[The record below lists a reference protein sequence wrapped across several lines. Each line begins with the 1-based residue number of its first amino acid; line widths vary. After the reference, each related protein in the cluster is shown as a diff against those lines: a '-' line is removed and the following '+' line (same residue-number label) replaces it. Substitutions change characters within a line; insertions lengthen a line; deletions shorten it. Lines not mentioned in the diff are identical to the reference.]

1 MRKVPT
7 AAVFRP
13 AVFVLLLLLSLPGP
27 FGFAADGPPPVIGLP
42 PGERV
47 PQLLVEADAQPAG
60 PDWGVVALKA
70 PEAWAKTKGKGVLV
84 AVLDTGEPNHPD
96 LVIKAAKDF
105 TGSRTGAKDFQG
117 HSTHCCG
124 SIAGRGRLPGVAP
137 EAELIT
143 GKVLDDGGSGGV
155 DGIAAGIR
163 WAVDQSADVASMS
176 LGGAGRDSYIP
187 PALDYAEA
195 AGVIVVAAAGNEGPG
210 EGTVGY
216 PGGYAKAVAIAA
228 VDSSLAV
235 ARFSSRGPAVF
246 VSGPGVNIRSTYLNG
261 QYATMSGTSMAT
273 PHVAGLAAL
282 WVAAHPEIPKKE
294 RPKRFREDLIAASK
308 DLPPTGR
315 DTATGYGF
323 PDATKLTA
331 GAVPPPTQPPVN
343 PPSLE
348 DRVKELERRVGE
360 IEKRFSQP
368 APQPMPAAPPGMTPP
383 GPGFAWRDLPGVG
396 PGWVHESVTA
406 SPAVAPT
413 PTPALLPGAS
423 DFAPFGLSPRGCPG
437 GTCYQRR

>member
-1 MRKVPT
+1 MRKTKT

-13 AVFVLLLLLSLPGP
+13 AVFVLLLLLLPLAP
-27 FGFAADGPPPVIGLP
+27 FGYAADGPPPVVTLP

-47 PQLLVEADAQPAG
+47 PHQLFAADAQPAG
-60 PDWGVVALKA
+60 PDWGVIAVKA
-70 PEAWAKTKGKGVLV
+70 PEAWAKTKGKGVTV
-84 AVLDTGEPNHPD
+84 AVLDTGRPNHPD
-96 LVIKAAKDF
+96 LSVKLAKDF
-105 TGSRTGAKDFQG
+105 TGSRTGPDDKEG

-137 EAELIT
+137 EADLIAA
-143 GKVLDDGGSGGV
+143 KVLDDGGSGGV

-163 WAVDQSADVASMS
+163 WAADQGADIESLS
-176 LGGAGRDSYIP
+176 LGGPGRDSFIP
-187 PALDYAEA
+187 PALEYAESL
-195 AGVIVVAAAGNEGPG
+195 GVIVIVAAGNEGPG

-216 PGGYAKAVAIAA
+216 PGGYSKAVAIAA
-228 VDSSLAV
+228 VDSSLTV

-294 RPKRFREDLIAASK
+294 RPKRFREALIAASK

-323 PDATKLTA
+323 PDATKLTD
-331 GAVPPPTQPPVN
+331 GASIPPVKPPVE

-360 IEKRFSQP
+360 LEKRFS
-368 APQPMPAAPPGMTPP
+368 APVPEPMPAAPPGMTPP

-406 SPAVAPT
+406 SPAVAP
-413 PTPALLPGAS
+413 ALPPGAS